1 MIDKKTAGALT
12 QRFSGLDYFPNS
24 KEALVDLIYAV
35 QVADTPEIAEV
46 IIAEWMAY
54 QTQCPKAAQMRA
66 LMYEANQKRKEH
78 LAKCPTCGGSG
89 FVTVWY
95 LVTYRGQSFVRE
107 KSELLPDVTTSEQA
121 NLFAEKIARNPGDKE
136 QTVLSAAK
144 VCACRKAA

>member
-1 MIDKKTAGALT
+1 VIGKNTAAAQV
-12 QRFSGLDYFPNS
+12 QRMTGLDFFPRE
-24 KEALVDLIYAV
+24 KAALQDLIYAV
-35 QVADTPEIAEV
+35 QVASTDEIAERIV
-46 IIAEWMAY
+46 TLWIETEKDA
-54 QTQCPKAAQMRA
+54 PKPAQIRVMMYAAN
-66 LMYEANQKRKEH
+66 EKRKEH
-78 LAKCPTCGGSG
+78 LAKCPACGGSG

-121 NLFAEKIARNPGDKE
+121 NIFAEKIARNPGDKE